1 MGYNTSGVHPKTV
14 LYPKLSYNEPSSRGS
29 NIWPGFLEIG
39 KRSGNIYVY
48 LSLSEWFYLPFW
60 KGSTLKER
68 VFIRPFS
75 EVRWGVG
82 LCRKANQII
91 RKVAFVVKMVEN
103 LASKS
108 SALIVSFT
116 NCLSFLTLLTADL
129 HAFILPCKYF
139 LATLQGFWQIF
150 IKHSTTA
157 FFFTDMKCILFR
169 QLCTGYKCASY
180 GVRIHF
186 QCRQLC
192 QNGFTFPS
200 ERGLL

>member
-1 MGYNTSGVHPKTV
+1 M
-14 LYPKLSYNEPSSRGS
+14 
-29 NIWPGFLEIG
+29 
-39 KRSGNIYVY
+39 
-48 LSLSEWFYLPFW
+48 
-60 KGSTLKER
+60 
-68 VFIRPFS
+68 
-75 EVRWGVG
+75 RWGVG

-108 SALIVSFT
+108 SVLIVSFT

-157 FFFTDMKCILFR
+157 FFFYWYEVHLIQRLTIFDNYAPPFFFIFSFFLFDTCLQILIQSSPLECICTRQIFFYLFM
-169 QLCTGYKCASY
+169 QFDVSY
-180 GVRIHF
+180 APFHIPVG
-186 QCRQLC
+186 
-192 QNGFTFPS
+192 
-200 ERGLL
+200 